1 MLPMLLMNVITGL
14 VADKAQDLA
23 KDHVSKMIDD
33 VIPENAKG
41 ALDAIVKADP
51 THPAQ
56 SLTEMLESGVKSNL
70 DIPDMELNLK
80 IKLNTETGKFEV
92 ETV

>member
-1 MLPMLLMNVITGL
+1 
-14 VADKAQDLA
+14 
-23 KDHVSKMIDD
+23 
-33 VIPENAKG
+33 
-41 ALDAIVKADP
+41 
-51 THPAQ
+51 
-56 SLTEMLESGVKSNL
+56 MLESGVKSNL

>member
-41 ALDAIVKADP
+41 ALDAIVKPDP
-51 THPAQ
+51 TQPAQ

>member
-1 MLPMLLMNVITGL
+1 
-14 VADKAQDLA
+14 
-23 KDHVSKMIDD
+23 
-33 VIPENAKG
+33 
-41 ALDAIVKADP
+41 LDAIVKADP
-51 THPAQ
+51 TQPAQ